1 MQFHKILKFFY
12 IFSLMKGEKSIDFQ
26 NKMCY
31 NWQSK
36 GVVDAFGRG
45 FVNNSGIFPWHN
57 LNRQDLSVRTA
68 GR

>member
-1 MQFHKILKFFY
+1 MQV
-12 IFSLMKGEKSIDFQ
+12 DFQ

-45 FVNNSGIFPWHN
+45 FANNSGE
-57 LNRQDLSVRTA
+57 LSHGITLIDKTYLFAPLADRS
-68 GR
+68 